1 MSSLTPNFFSEGQK
15 CICKSGSFG
24 GLRDYWREEGAAG
37 DQVRLVQQSLV
48 VWLMV
53 VIELGSMLVVVI
65 EFGLIE

>member
-1 MSSLTPNFFSEGQK
+1 MIEGRK
-15 CICKSGSFG
+15 
-24 GLRDYWREEGAAG
+24 GLQG
-37 DQVRLVQQSLV
+37 LVQQSLV